1 MIINNV
7 NIVNHDGIIKG
18 SIEFDKDKI
27 INVYKKQ
34 VKGINGNNLYLIPS
48 FVDTHSHG
56 AVDFD
61 FNDLT
66 KSDNPKN
73 SQEYINYLVNDGVG
87 VIIGTTVTCSKSDL
101 EKISKNIKN
110 FANRYDIVK
119 GWYIEGPYISKE
131 KKGAHNPKLICPLDM
146 NLLSKINKSLPKDFV
161 KIVAVAPEV
170 FNNIKKIKELSKNY
184 FVALAHSN
192 ATAEVATQAIKE
204 GCSRVTHLYN
214 AMSGFHHRNPG
225 VLNAVFNNKK
235 VFVELITDAFTVNNT
250 AALNA
255 YNILNPYQ
263 LMIITDTLRCAGCK
277 NGKYSL
283 GSLKIIKNAQVAFRE
298 DGKTLAGSVLSFSQQ
313 AKNFANLTNCSMQD
327 FVKFTS
333 YNAARSLK
341 LDNKY
346 GVIKKNAA
354 SNFLLINKK
363 FNIIKKYYK
372 GQEVK

>member
-1 MIINNV
+1 M
-7 NIVNHDGIIKG
+7 KK
-18 SIEFDKDKI
+18 FADK
-27 INVYKKQ
+27 
-34 VKGINGNNLYLIPS
+34 
-48 FVDTHSHG
+48 
-56 AVDFD
+56 
-61 FNDLT
+61 
-66 KSDNPKN
+66 
-73 SQEYINYLVNDGVG
+73 
-87 VIIGTTVTCSKSDL
+87 
-101 EKISKNIKN
+101 
-110 FANRYDIVK
+110 YDIVK

-131 KKGAHNPKLICPLDM
+131 KKGAHNPKLICPIDMRLLD
-146 NLLSKINKSLPKDFV
+146 NINKSLPRNFV

-170 FNNIKKIKELSKNY
+170 FNNIKKIKDLSKHY

-192 ATAEVATQAIKE
+192 ASAEVASQAIKE

-214 AMSGFHHRNPG
+214 AMSGFHHREPG

-235 VFVELITDAFTVNNT
+235 VFVELITDNFTVDNV

-255 YNILNPYQ
+255 YNILNPSQ
-263 LMIITDTLRCAGCK
+263 LMIITDTLRCAGMK

-283 GSLKIIKNAQVAFRE
+283 GSLKIVKNAKGAFLE
-298 DGKTLAGSVLSFSQQ
+298 DGRTLAGSVLSFSAQ
-313 AKNFANLTNCSMQD
+313 AKNFGNLTKCSMPD

-333 YNAARSLK
+333 YNPARSLK
-341 LDNKY
+341 LDSKY